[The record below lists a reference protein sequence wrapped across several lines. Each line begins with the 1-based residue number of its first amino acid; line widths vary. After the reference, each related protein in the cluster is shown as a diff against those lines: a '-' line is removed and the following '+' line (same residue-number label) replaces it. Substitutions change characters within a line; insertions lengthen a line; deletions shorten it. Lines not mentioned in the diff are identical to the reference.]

1 MWERRAA
8 ISGFPGSRPS
18 GQLAAIMESHFA
30 YEEREI
36 GAALDGGIPDTGWS
50 GMVFRFRDGN
60 RGVEELEEASE

>member
-1 MWERRAA
+1 
-8 ISGFPGSRPS
+8 
-18 GQLAAIMESHFA
+18 MESHFA
-30 YEEREI
+30 YEERAI